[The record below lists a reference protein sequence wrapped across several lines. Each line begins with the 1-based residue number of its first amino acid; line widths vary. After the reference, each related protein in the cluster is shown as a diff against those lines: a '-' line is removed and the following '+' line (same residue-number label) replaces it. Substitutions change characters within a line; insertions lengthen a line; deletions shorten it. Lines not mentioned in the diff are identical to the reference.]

1 MLSSEPA
8 PPRPPEVLSTRALV
22 LRHVAVFATFAVLA
36 GTFWT
41 NLLSIWGY
49 TVVAF
54 IAGGAALACML
65 SMRPALHRTRVPWS
79 LVGYGALAVVSL
91 AWSAYP
97 SGTAATLLGAA
108 LCTILGLT
116 LATCFTWPEVIRVL
130 GRAVTWVLS
139 LSLLFEFVVAA
150 IVRHPVL
157 PNFYGGDSADPPLLD
172 YWSRELLFSGG
183 RIQGISGNANLL
195 AVVALLGIIVF
206 GVRLAALGEPKPGTG
221 PQPPSDRRW
230 TLLVRLGLAIAM
242 FLLSFSTTILLAA
255 VVTGVVLA
263 AALLIRRAPTPSART
278 PIYLGFL
285 AAGVLAGVGA
295 VVFRAQLL
303 GLLGKSPDLTGRL
316 DIWSTVWQLIVQR
329 PVFGWGF
336 SSPWAPWEPLF
347 TDLVIRR
354 GVQQLQAHNAWI
366 DVWFQLGIVGLV
378 LFAAVVLSMLTRTW
392 FLAVDRPRIDLDTN
406 RPYSA
411 LSLAPVLIAVSLVVQ
426 SVAESRLLIE
436 SGWVLLVLLVVKTKQ
451 EPAWPV
457 AGAPLAVRRVPRR
470 TNAVLEE

>member
-8 PPRPPEVLSTRALV
+8 PPRPPEELSTRALV

-41 NLLSIWGY
+41 NLLTIWGY
-49 TVVAF
+49 TAVAF
-54 IAGGAALACML
+54 LAGGASLAAML
-65 SMRPALHRTRVPWS
+65 SVRPTLQRTRVPWS

-97 SGTAATLLGAA
+97 SGSAATLVGAA
-108 LCTILGLT
+108 LCTILGLF
-116 LATCFTWPEVIRVL
+116 LATCFSWPEVLRIL
-130 GRAVTWVLS
+130 GRAVTWLLS

-150 IVRHPVL
+150 VIRHPVL
-157 PNFYGGDSADPPLLD
+157 PAFYAGNAEDPPLLD

-183 RIQGISGNANLL
+183 RIQGLSGNANLL
-195 AVVALLGIIVF
+195 AVVALLGIILF
-206 GVRLAALGEPKPGTG
+206 SVRLAALRETTDLSRVHLPAE
-221 PQPPSDRRW
+221 RRW

-255 VVTGVVLA
+255 VVTAVVLA
-263 AALLIRRAPTPSART
+263 AALLIRRAPTPRART

-285 AAGVLAGVGA
+285 ATGILALIA
-295 VVFRAQLL
+295 AITFRAQLL

-316 DIWSTVWQLIVQR
+316 DIWDTVWQLIVQR

-366 DVWFQLGIVGLV
+366 DVWFQLGVVGLV
-378 LFAAVVLSMLTRTW
+378 LFSAVVLSMLTRTW
-392 FLAVDRPRIDLDTN
+392 FLAVDRPRIDLDDR
-406 RPYSA
+406 RPYTA

-426 SVAESRLLIE
+426 SVAESRILIE

-457 AGAPLAVRRVPRR
+457 VEVPPARRASRR
-470 TNAVLEE
+470 AAARAAE

>member
-1 MLSSEPA
+1 MLPTEPA
-8 PPRPPEVLSTRALV
+8 PPRPPATLTTRAIV
-22 LRHVAVFATFAVLA
+22 VRHVAVFATFAVLA

-41 NLLSIWGY
+41 NLFTIWGY
-49 TVVAF
+49 TAVALL
-54 IAGGAALACML
+54 AGGAALACMVVV
-65 SMRPALHRTRVPWS
+65 RPRWQRTRIPWS
-79 LVGYGALAVVSL
+79 LVGYGALAVLSL

-116 LATCFTWPEVIRVL
+116 LATCFTWPEVLRVL
-130 GRAVTWVLS
+130 GRAVTWLLA
-139 LSLLFEFVVAA
+139 LSLLFELFVAA
-150 IVRHPVL
+150 VLRHPLL
-157 PNFYGGDSADPPLLD
+157 PNFYAGDSADPPLLD
-172 YWSRELLFSGG
+172 YWSRDLLFSGG

-206 GVRLAALGEPKPGTG
+206 GVRLAARREQHAAAGIAG
-221 PQPPSDRRW
+221 PERRW
-230 TLLVRLGLAIAM
+230 TLILRLALSVAM

-255 VVTGVVLA
+255 VVTAVVLVS
-263 AALLIRRAPTPSART
+263 ALAVRRASGPAART
-278 PIYLGFL
+278 PVYL
-285 AAGVLAGVGA
+285 AIVGVAVVGA
-295 VVFRAQLL
+295 VAAVAFRTQLL

-316 DIWSTVWQLIVQR
+316 DIWATVWRLIEQR
-329 PVFGWGF
+329 PVVGWGF

-354 GVQQLQAHNAWI
+354 GVRQLQAHNAWL
-366 DVWFQLGIVGLV
+366 DVWFQLGVVGLV

-392 FLAVDRPRIDLDTN
+392 FLAVDRPRVDLDAH
-406 RPYSA
+406 RPYTA

-426 SVAESRLLIE
+426 SVAESRVLIE

-457 AGAPLAVRRVPRR
+457 PDTGGSADRASAPRR
-470 TNAVLEE
+470 DHLSR

>member
-1 MLSSEPA
+1 MLSTEPA
-8 PPRPPEVLSTRALV
+8 PPRPPAALTTRALV
-22 LRHVAVFATFAVLA
+22 VRHVAVFATFAVLA

-41 NLLSIWGY
+41 NLFTIWGY
-49 TVVAF
+49 TAVALVS
-54 IAGGAALACML
+54 GGAALACLMVV
-65 SMRPALHRTRVPWS
+65 RPNWRRTRVPWS
-79 LVGYGALAVVSL
+79 LVGYGVLSIVSL

-108 LCTILGLT
+108 LCTVLGVT
-116 LATCFTWPEVIRVL
+116 LAGCFSWPEVIRVL

-150 IVRHPVL
+150 IIRHPVL
-157 PNFYGGDSADPPLLD
+157 PNFYAGDAADPPLLD
-172 YWSRELLFSGG
+172 YWSRDLLFSGG

-206 GVRLAALGEPKPGTG
+206 GLRLAARRDEPGAAGLAG
-221 PQPPSDRRW
+221 PERRW
-230 TLLVRLGLAIAM
+230 TLLIRLGLSVVM

-255 VVTGVVLA
+255 VVTAVVLA
-263 AALLIRRAPTPSART
+263 AALAIRRAPRPEART
-278 PIYLGFL
+278 PVYLGFL
-285 AAGVLAGVGA
+285 GIGVVGAVGA
-295 VVFRAQLL
+295 VVFRTQLL

-316 DIWSTVWQLIVQR
+316 DIWATVWRLIEQR

-354 GVQQLQAHNAWI
+354 GVRQLQAHNAWL
-366 DVWFQLGIVGLV
+366 DVWFQLGVVGLV

-392 FLAVDRPRIDLDTN
+392 FLAVDRPRVDLDAQ
-406 RPYSA
+406 RPYTA

-426 SVAESRLLIE
+426 SVAESRILIE

-457 AGAPLAVRRVPRR
+457 PTVAASSDLAPAHRRDVIGG
-470 TNAVLEE
+470 